1 MALKKHS
8 EPAATNTTVRVD
20 PKMRREAE
28 EQRKRA
34 RTLARQQQAAERI
47 ATACAQLATGINEA
61 ASAADQMGTAIT
73 EIATGAEQSSSA
85 SQESLAAIVQISK
98 SLGSQ
103 LDLSGNTLT
112 KTNTLQ
118 TFVERVVEDLS
129 TMMSSVKTA
138 SEHQS
143 RSVVMMSELEQ
154 QASNIGEAVK
164 QVTRIADQTNLLALN
179 AAIEAGRAGKHG
191 KGFAVVAD
199 TVRALAEVSD
209 KSAADIAKQIEQ
221 IQQQSNK
228 VSDAVKMSA
237 EAALEEVTKGEAVT
251 NQLVQIKDDMAT
263 IANGSA
269 DLQVKIREMDNAA
282 KDIQTSSESI
292 SCAADEQSSA
302 AQEVSSNVTEQGSA
316 LTQAEKAA
324 QSLEIVTEELKNSTD
339 ISKSAEE
346 VAASAEELSASLEEI
361 NRSATEIATAL
372 NQVNNGAQ
380 QAASAVAH
388 AVTNIEKLKDGVEQ
402 ASSQSDQAL
411 TRGGEITDL
420 LQKNRKLIEEMVNG
434 INSALET
441 SKRNVESINQ
451 MEAMTRQ
458 IDKVIDTITTVSVKT
473 SMLAVNGAVEAAR
486 AGEYGKGFAVVS
498 ADIQSLADEAAEN
511 VEQIKDLIKGIQD
524 QTVNVKT
531 DLSNVAESAYR
542 EVLKAQQTTKDIADI
557 AADMAEVLGYNRDM
571 QNTSEEIA
579 AAVAQ
584 AQKGLEQIAAAN
596 EQASSN
602 CQQALSAS
610 EQQSKGMEDLAR
622 SIEEIASVA
631 DEMQSN

>member
-251 NQLVQIKDDMAT
+251 NQLIQIKDDMAT

-316 LTQAEKAA
+316 LTQAEKAS

-557 AADMAEVLGYNRDM
+557 ATDMAEVLGYNRDM

>member
-1 MALKKHS
+1 
-8 EPAATNTTVRVD
+8 
-20 PKMRREAE
+20 
-28 EQRKRA
+28 
-34 RTLARQQQAAERI
+34 
-47 ATACAQLATGINEA
+47 
-61 ASAADQMGTAIT
+61 
-73 EIATGAEQSSSA
+73 
-85 SQESLAAIVQISK
+85 
-98 SLGSQ
+98 
-103 LDLSGNTLT
+103 
-112 KTNTLQ
+112 
-118 TFVERVVEDLS
+118 
-129 TMMSSVKTA
+129 MSSVKTA

-557 AADMAEVLGYNRDM
+557 ATDMAEVLGYNRDM

>member
-98 SLGSQ
+98 SLGAQ

-263 IANGSA
+263 IANGAA
-269 DLQVKIREMDNAA
+269 DLQIKIREMDNAA

-451 MEAMTRQ
+451 MEVMTRQ

-557 AADMAEVLGYNRDM
+557 ATDMAEVLGYNRDM

>member
-98 SLGSQ
+98 SLGAQ

-451 MEAMTRQ
+451 MEVMTRQ

-524 QTVNVKT
+524 QTVNVKI

-557 AADMAEVLGYNRDM
+557 ATDMAEVLGYNRDM

>member
-98 SLGSQ
+98 SLGAQ

-451 MEAMTRQ
+451 MEVMTRQ

-557 AADMAEVLGYNRDM
+557 ATDMAEVLGYNRDM

-602 CQQALSAS
+602 CQQALGAS

>member
-251 NQLVQIKDDMAT
+251 NQLIQIKDDMAT

-316 LTQAEKAA
+316 LTQAEKAS

>member
-451 MEAMTRQ
+451 MEVMTRQ

-557 AADMAEVLGYNRDM
+557 ATDMAEVLGYNRDM

>member
-98 SLGSQ
+98 SLGAQ

-451 MEAMTRQ
+451 MEVMTRQ

-524 QTVNVKT
+524 QTVNVKI

>member
-98 SLGSQ
+98 SLGAQ

-451 MEAMTRQ
+451 MEVMTRQ

-524 QTVNVKT
+524 QTLNVKT

>member
-557 AADMAEVLGYNRDM
+557 ATDMAEVLGYNRDM

>member
-1 MALKKHS
+1 
-8 EPAATNTTVRVD
+8 
-20 PKMRREAE
+20 
-28 EQRKRA
+28 
-34 RTLARQQQAAERI
+34 
-47 ATACAQLATGINEA
+47 
-61 ASAADQMGTAIT
+61 
-73 EIATGAEQSSSA
+73 
-85 SQESLAAIVQISK
+85 
-98 SLGSQ
+98 
-103 LDLSGNTLT
+103 
-112 KTNTLQ
+112 
-118 TFVERVVEDLS
+118 
-129 TMMSSVKTA
+129 MSSVKTA

-524 QTVNVKT
+524 QTVNVKI

-557 AADMAEVLGYNRDM
+557 ATDMAEVLGYNRDM

>member
-98 SLGSQ
+98 SLGAQ

-451 MEAMTRQ
+451 MEVMTRQ

-557 AADMAEVLGYNRDM
+557 ATDMAEVLGYNRDM

>member
-98 SLGSQ
+98 SLGAQ

-324 QSLEIVTEELKNSTD
+324 QSLEIVTEELKNSTV
-339 ISKSAEE
+339 ISKGAKE

-420 LQKNRKLIEEMVNG
+420 LQKNRKLIEGMVNG

-557 AADMAEVLGYNRDM
+557 ATDMAEVLGYNRDM

>member
-73 EIATGAEQSSSA
+73 EIATGAEESSSA
-85 SQESLAAIVQISK
+85 SQESLAAIVQISN

-451 MEAMTRQ
+451 MEVMTRQ

-557 AADMAEVLGYNRDM
+557 ATDMAEVLGYNRDM

>member
-98 SLGSQ
+98 SLGAQ

>member
-98 SLGSQ
+98 SLGAQ

-372 NQVNNGAQ
+372 NQVNNGEQ

-451 MEAMTRQ
+451 MEVMTRQ

-557 AADMAEVLGYNRDM
+557 ATDMAEVLGYNRDM

>member
-98 SLGSQ
+98 SLGAQ

-361 NRSATEIATAL
+361 NRSATEIATVL

-557 AADMAEVLGYNRDM
+557 ATDMAEVLGYNRDM

>member
-251 NQLVQIKDDMAT
+251 NQLIQIKDDMAM

-316 LTQAEKAA
+316 LTQAEKAS

>member
-98 SLGSQ
+98 SLGAQ

-524 QTVNVKT
+524 QTLNVKT

>member
-251 NQLVQIKDDMAT
+251 NQLIQIKDDMAK

-316 LTQAEKAA
+316 LTQAEKAS

-420 LQKNRKLIEEMVNG
+420 LQKNRQLIEEMVNG

-602 CQQALSAS
+602 CHQALSAS

>member
-98 SLGSQ
+98 SLGAQ

-411 TRGGEITDL
+411 TRGVEITDL
-420 LQKNRKLIEEMVNG
+420 LQKNRQLIEEMVNG

-557 AADMAEVLGYNRDM
+557 ATDMAEVLGYNRDM

>member
-1 MALKKHS
+1 
-8 EPAATNTTVRVD
+8 
-20 PKMRREAE
+20 
-28 EQRKRA
+28 
-34 RTLARQQQAAERI
+34 
-47 ATACAQLATGINEA
+47 
-61 ASAADQMGTAIT
+61 MGTAIT

-98 SLGSQ
+98 SLGAQ

-557 AADMAEVLGYNRDM
+557 ATDMAEVLGYNRDM

>member
-98 SLGSQ
+98 SLGAQ

-434 INSALET
+434 INTALET

-451 MEAMTRQ
+451 MEVMTRQ

-557 AADMAEVLGYNRDM
+557 ATDMAEVLGYNRDM

>member
-98 SLGSQ
+98 SLGAQ

-251 NQLVQIKDDMAT
+251 NQLIF
-263 IANGSA
+263 
-269 DLQVKIREMDNAA
+269 
-282 KDIQTSSESI
+282 
-292 SCAADEQSSA
+292 
-302 AQEVSSNVTEQGSA
+302 
-316 LTQAEKAA
+316 
-324 QSLEIVTEELKNSTD
+324 
-339 ISKSAEE
+339 
-346 VAASAEELSASLEEI
+346 
-361 NRSATEIATAL
+361 
-372 NQVNNGAQ
+372 
-380 QAASAVAH
+380 
-388 AVTNIEKLKDGVEQ
+388 
-402 ASSQSDQAL
+402 
-411 TRGGEITDL
+411 
-420 LQKNRKLIEEMVNG
+420 
-434 INSALET
+434 
-441 SKRNVESINQ
+441 
-451 MEAMTRQ
+451 
-458 IDKVIDTITTVSVKT
+458 
-473 SMLAVNGAVEAAR
+473 
-486 AGEYGKGFAVVS
+486 KGFWQGFA
-498 ADIQSLADEAAEN
+498 
-511 VEQIKDLIKGIQD
+511 
-524 QTVNVKT
+524 
-531 DLSNVAESAYR
+531 
-542 EVLKAQQTTKDIADI
+542 
-557 AADMAEVLGYNRDM
+557 
-571 QNTSEEIA
+571 
-579 AAVAQ
+579 
-584 AQKGLEQIAAAN
+584 
-596 EQASSN
+596 
-602 CQQALSAS
+602 
-610 EQQSKGMEDLAR
+610 
-622 SIEEIASVA
+622 
-631 DEMQSN
+631 

>member
-1 MALKKHS
+1 
-8 EPAATNTTVRVD
+8 
-20 PKMRREAE
+20 
-28 EQRKRA
+28 
-34 RTLARQQQAAERI
+34 
-47 ATACAQLATGINEA
+47 
-61 ASAADQMGTAIT
+61 IT

-98 SLGSQ
+98 SLGAQ

-251 NQLVQIKDDMAT
+251 NQLIQIKDDMAT

-316 LTQAEKAA
+316 LTQAEKAS

-557 AADMAEVLGYNRDM
+557 ATDMAEVLGYNRDM

>member
-98 SLGSQ
+98 SLGAQ

-451 MEAMTRQ
+451 MEVMTRQ

>member
-251 NQLVQIKDDMAT
+251 NQLIQIKDDMAM
-263 IANGSA
+263 IANGSS

-316 LTQAEKAA
+316 LTQAEKAS

-602 CQQALSAS
+602 CQQALGAS

>member
-73 EIATGAEQSSSA
+73 EIATGAEESSSA
-85 SQESLAAIVQISK
+85 SQESLAAIVQISN

-557 AADMAEVLGYNRDM
+557 ATDMAEVLGYNREM

>member
-73 EIATGAEQSSSA
+73 EIATGAEESSSA
-85 SQESLAAIVQISK
+85 SQESLAAIVQISN

-557 AADMAEVLGYNRDM
+557 ATDMAEVLGYNRDM

>member
-73 EIATGAEQSSSA
+73 EIATGAEESSSA

-251 NQLVQIKDDMAT
+251 NQLIQIKDDMAT

-302 AQEVSSNVTEQGSA
+302 AQEVSSNVTEQSSA

-557 AADMAEVLGYNRDM
+557 ATDMAEVLGYNRDM

>member
-98 SLGSQ
+98 SLGAQ

-524 QTVNVKT
+524 QTVNVKI

-557 AADMAEVLGYNRDM
+557 ATDMAEVLGYNRDM